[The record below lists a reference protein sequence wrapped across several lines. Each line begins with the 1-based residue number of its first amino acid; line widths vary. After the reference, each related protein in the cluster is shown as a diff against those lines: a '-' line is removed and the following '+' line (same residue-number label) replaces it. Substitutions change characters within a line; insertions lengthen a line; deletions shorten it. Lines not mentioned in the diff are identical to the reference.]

1 MFRRSKQQ
9 KLPYRKKV
17 LIAFFLITTCLLGM
31 FALFSFAKFSN
42 EAKRTMLRSMQ
53 DNLDNMTVS
62 IEQAVSDTDY
72 ILSSV
77 HADKNVQAALSVRDG
92 EIEVLLDR
100 YEPVF
105 RHGSKASIFAAQQRY
120 FPAARKVCAAVFV

>member
-92 EIEVLLDR
+92 DMSQYSAMAAKLQYSLLNSDI
-100 YEPVF
+100 F
-105 RHGSKASIFAAQQRY
+105 RRRAKS
-120 FPAARKVCAAVFV
+120 V